1 MGNSIIQGIAIRIEL
16 PPATLANMKG
26 TAMTRKQILDR
37 ASTALPS
44 LTYYYN
50 DQGEYVEGEGDILAA
65 YVAKALILNY
75 DTDPDLGDGGIIS
88 HLTAFLDQAMADLTM
103 VCEALETGDAT
114 T

>member
-1 MGNSIIQGIAIRIEL
+1 
-16 PPATLANMKG
+16 
-26 TAMTRKQILDR
+26 MTRKQILDR

-65 YVAKALILNY
+65 FVAKTLIWDY
-75 DTDPDLGDGGIIS
+75 DTDPTWLGDGGIIS
-88 HLTAFLDQAMADLTM
+88 YLTGILDQAIDDLTM
-103 VCEALETGDAT
+103 VCKALETGDAT

>member
-1 MGNSIIQGIAIRIEL
+1 
-16 PPATLANMKG
+16 
-26 TAMTRKQILDR
+26 MTRKQLLDR

-65 YVAKALILNY
+65 CVAKALILNY
-75 DTDPDLGDGGIIS
+75 NTYSDLGDGDIIS
-88 HLTAFLDQAMADLTM
+88 HLIGFLDQAMDELMM
-103 VCEALETGDAT
+103 VCKALETGNAT

>member
-1 MGNSIIQGIAIRIEL
+1 
-16 PPATLANMKG
+16 
-26 TAMTRKQILDR
+26 MTRKQLLDR

-65 YVAKALILNY
+65 YVAQTLISNY
-75 DTDPDLGDGGIIS
+75 NMDSDLEDGNILSYLIG
-88 HLTAFLDQAMADLTM
+88 FLDQAMTDLMM
-103 VCEALETGDAT
+103 VCKALETGDAT

>member
-1 MGNSIIQGIAIRIEL
+1 
-16 PPATLANMKG
+16 
-26 TAMTRKQILDR
+26 MTRKQILDR

-65 YVAKALILNY
+65 YVAQALISNY
-75 DTDPDLGDGGIIS
+75 EMAPDLEDENLLSYLIS
-88 HLTAFLDQAMADLTM
+88 FLGQAITDLM
-103 VCEALETGDAT
+103 VVCKALETGDST

>member
-1 MGNSIIQGIAIRIEL
+1 
-16 PPATLANMKG
+16 
-26 TAMTRKQILDR
+26 MTHKQLLDR

-65 YVAKALILNY
+65 CVAKVLILNY
-75 DTDPDLGDGGIIS
+75 NTYSDLGDGDIIS
-88 HLTAFLDQAMADLTM
+88 HLIGFLDQAMDELMM
-103 VCEALETGDAT
+103 VCKALETGNAT